1 MSVDPVVSQV
11 WEMAAPVAAAEGM
24 EIVDIEFR
32 REGSRSGKVL
42 RLYLDK
48 EGGPTLD
55 ELSRV
60 SRQLNEMLDEK
71 PVDAGPYV
79 LEVSSPGINRA
90 LKTPGHFT
98 RFLGK
103 RVRVRT
109 RDAVDGRRAF
119 LGILREATPD
129 GIVVAQDGRE
139 YRIGFPLIEKANYEH
154 DWGA

>member
-1 MSVDPVVSQV
+1 MSVDPVVVRV
-11 WEMAAPVAAAEGM
+11 WEMAAPAAAAEGM

-55 ELSRV
+55 ELARV
-60 SRQLNEMLDEK
+60 SRRLNEMLDEN

-79 LEVSSPGINRA
+79 LEVSSPGVNRA

-109 RDAVDGRRAF
+109 RDAIDGRRSF
-119 LGILREATPD
+119 LGILQEATPEE
-129 GIVVAQDGRE
+129 IVVAEEGRE
-139 YRIGFPLIEKANYEH
+139 FRIAFPQIEKANYEH

>member
-1 MSVDPVVSQV
+1 MSVDPVVSRV
-11 WEMAAPVAAAEGM
+11 WEIAAPMAAAEGM

-55 ELSRV
+55 ELARV
-60 SRQLNEMLDEK
+60 SRLLNEKLDAS

-90 LKTPGHFT
+90 LKTPGHFS
-98 RFLGK
+98 RFVGR

-109 RDAVDGRRAF
+109 REAVDGRRAF

-129 GIVVAQDGRE
+129 DIVVAQDGRE
-139 YRIGFPLIEKANYEH
+139 FRIALPLIEKANYEH